1 MRPLHS
7 LVALS
12 LGLGIA
18 GIAVQERS
26 LEERALQVAEGSV
39 SEVTARSTVDD
50 IWDAIVNAAD
60 CTACQ
65 VR

>member
-1 MRPLHS
+1 MRPLYS
-7 LVALS
+7 LVTLS
-12 LGLGIA
+12 LGLGVT
-18 GIAVQERS
+18 GIALQERS

-65 VR
+65 VC

>member
-7 LVALS
+7 LVTLS
-12 LGLGIA
+12 LGLGVA
-18 GIAVQERS
+18 GIALQERS